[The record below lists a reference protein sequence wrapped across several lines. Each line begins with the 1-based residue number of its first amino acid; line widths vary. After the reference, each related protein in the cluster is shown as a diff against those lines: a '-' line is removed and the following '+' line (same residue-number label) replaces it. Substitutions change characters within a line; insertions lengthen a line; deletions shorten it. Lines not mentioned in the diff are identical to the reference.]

1 MPGSCAGTYSRVVS
15 IDFINPQNGYMLCA
29 ANGVMAG
36 STSLKK
42 SSDGGASWQTIMQET
57 PVMASQMLATKQFV
71 LYVDIINRIHVS
83 KDGGATWT
91 LERVAM

>member
-1 MPGSCAGTYSRVVS
+1 
-15 IDFINPQNGYMLCA
+15 
-29 ANGVMAG
+29 
-36 STSLKK
+36 
-42 SSDGGASWQTIMQET
+42 
-57 PVMASQMLATKQFV
+57 MASQMLATKQFV